1 MARRKNFIKIEG
13 SAFADYAEKLD
24 KLGADLKKVFDE
36 SLTKAGTKVQGDVR
50 SAVASPNLPAKGKYS
65 SGDTEASV
73 LEPKVIWAG
82 SVGELPLGFDKTKP
96 GAGGFLITG
105 TPRMAPDYTLAKI
118 FTQKS
123 YETNI
128 KKEIEADLQ
137 AEIDRIMGR

>member
-36 SLTKAGTKVQGDVR
+36 SLTKAGTKVQEDVR
-50 SAVASPNLPAKGKYS
+50 GAVASPNLPAKGKYS
-65 SGDTEASV
+65 TGDTESSV
-73 LEPKVIWAG
+73 LDAKVIWSG
-82 SVGELPLGFDKTKP
+82 SVGELPLGFDKSKP

-105 TPRMAPDYTLAKI
+105 TPKMAPDYTLAKI

-123 YETNI
+123 YERNI

-137 AEIDRIMGR
+137 REIDRIMGR

>member
-1 MARRKNFIKIEG
+1 MAKRKNFIKIEG

-24 KLGADLKKVFDE
+24 KLGADLKKIFDE
-36 SLTKAGTKVQGDVR
+36 SLIKAGTKVQADVR
-50 SAVASPNLPAKGKYS
+50 EAVAPQNLPARGAYS
-65 SGDTEASV
+65 TGDTEASV

-105 TPRMAPDYTLAKI
+105 TPRMAPDYALTKI